1 MIKSSKQ
8 EKFIPITARQI
19 RQRRRNVFGLMFL
32 STLFATLKWASV
44 IPTDANFFS
53 KFLMVFLFV
62 LTFAWIALFF
72 WSGIF
77 GFFELLRHKHVPGI
91 RWPDEH
97 KKTTSKTAVLVPVYN
112 ESPASV
118 YANILAMAESL
129 AETKNASG
137 YDFFVLSDTTDPKIW
152 LEEEACWLM
161 AKQNLPQEIGL
172 YYRRRPFNTA
182 RKSGNIEDFCNKWG
196 TLYDFMIVLD
206 ADSLLEGRTMV
217 EMTLLMEENE
227 KAGIIQAPPMCIN
240 KNSLF
245 ARIQQFAGKVYG
257 PVVSAGLAYWQI
269 GESNYWGHN
278 AIIRVKAFMDCC
290 KLPVLEG
297 RAPFGGFI
305 LSHDFVEA
313 ALIRRGGWSAWLLP
327 ELKGSY
333 EECPPSMI
341 DFAIRDRR
349 WCQGNMQ
356 HIKILFSKGLHP
368 VSRIH
373 FITGIMSYLSSPLW
387 LGFLLVGLAVAL
399 GRNIFPPE
407 YFPTTYTLFPTWPV
421 FDKIGIISMFI
432 FSLFMLIFPK
442 FLGLI
447 VYLSQNKA
455 KDIGG
460 CFGAVKSVLVEIVF
474 SALSAPVMMMFQS
487 KFVFD
492 ILTGHD
498 TGWKTQNRNETGTS
512 WHDAWERHKWHT
524 FLGLLTT
531 IVVWQYAH
539 GLFWWLLP
547 VTLGLIFSIPLSV
560 FSSREQNGLKAKA
573 RQYFIIPEEIKQ
585 PEVLKKAIKNKKL
598 FVLPE
603 DFDIQHVVA
612 DDTLNALHILMLPV
626 NGPAPEFGLRTL
638 EQAKMKLENYIQYKT
653 ELNLSREEK
662 ISLLYSPDVL
672 KYANLIYHLET
683 AV

>member
-77 GFFELLRHKHVPGI
+77 GFFELLRRKHVPGI

-152 LEEEACWLM
+152 LEEEACWLT

-172 YYRRRPFNTA
+172 YYRRRPVNTA

-399 GRNIFPPE
+399 RRNIFPPE

-421 FDKIGIISMFI
+421 FDKIGVIAMFI

-447 VYLSQNKA
+447 IYLAQNKA

-460 CFGAVKSVLVEIVF
+460 RFGAAGVVGPSTAQSQNLVE
-474 SALSAPVMMMFQS
+474 A
-487 KFVFD
+487 
-492 ILTGHD
+492 
-498 TGWKTQNRNETGTS
+498 
-512 WHDAWERHKWHT
+512 ERHGKAGGT
-524 FLGLLTT
+524 GLEPRTRIREVCRLVPEYRRTRET
-531 IVVWQYAH
+531 RWEP
-539 GLFWWLLP
+539 GGS
-547 VTLGLIFSIPLSV
+547 TLQS
-560 FSSREQNGLKAKA
+560 
-573 RQYFIIPEEIKQ
+573 
-585 PEVLKKAIKNKKL
+585 
-598 FVLPE
+598 
-603 DFDIQHVVA
+603 
-612 DDTLNALHILMLPV
+612 
-626 NGPAPEFGLRTL
+626 
-638 EQAKMKLENYIQYKT
+638 
-653 ELNLSREEK
+653 
-662 ISLLYSPDVL
+662 
-672 KYANLIYHLET
+672 
-683 AV
+683 

>member
-1 MIKSSKQ
+1 MIKFSKQ
-8 EKFIPITARQI
+8 EKFIPITAQQI
-19 RQRRRNVFGLMFL
+19 GQRRRNVFGLMFL
-32 STLFATLKWASV
+32 STLFATLKWVSV

-53 KFLMVFLFV
+53 KCLMIVLFI
-62 LTFAWIALFF
+62 LTFAWISLFF

-97 KKTTSKTAVLVPVYN
+97 KKITSKTAVLVPVYN
-112 ESPASV
+112 ESPTSV

-129 AETKNASG
+129 AETKNAPG

-152 LEEEACWLM
+152 LEEEACWLR
-161 AKQNLPQEIGL
+161 ARQNLPRGIGL
-172 YYRRRPFNTA
+172 YYRRRPVNTA

-217 EMTLLMEENE
+217 KMTLLMEENE
-227 KAGIIQAPPMCIN
+227 KTGIIQAPPMCIN

-245 ARIQQFAGKVYG
+245 SRIQQFAGKVYG
-257 PVVSAGLAYWQI
+257 PVVSAGLAYWQV
-269 GESNYWGHN
+269 GDSNYWGHN

-290 KLPVLEG
+290 KLPVLKG

-341 DFAIRDRR
+341 DFAMRDRR

-421 FDKIGIISMFI
+421 FDKIGVIVMFA

-447 VYLSQNKA
+447 IYLLQNKA

-460 CFGAVKSVLVEIVF
+460 RIGAVKSVFAEIIF

-492 ILTGHD
+492 IFTGHD
-498 TGWKTQNRNETGTS
+498 SGWKTQNRDETGTP
-512 WHDAWERHKWHT
+512 WQTAWERHKWHM
-524 FLGLLTT
+524 FLGLTT
-531 IVVWQYAH
+531 TVIVWKYAH
-539 GLFWWLLP
+539 ELFWWLLP

-560 FSSREQNGLKAKA
+560 FSSREQNGLKAKSC
-573 RQYFIIPEEIKQ
+573 RYFIIPEEIKQ
-585 PEVLKKAIKNKKL
+585 PDVLKKAIKNKKL

-603 DFDIQHVVA
+603 DFDIQNIIA

-626 NGPAPEFGLRTL
+626 NGPAPEFGIRTL
-638 EQAKMKLENYIQYKT
+638 EQAKMKLENHIQYKT
-653 ELNLSREEK
+653 KLDLSREEK
-662 ISLLYSPDVL
+662 ISLLYSPDIL
-672 KYANLIYHLET
+672 KYANLIYHLEN
-683 AV
+683 AG

>member
-77 GFFELLRHKHVPGI
+77 GFFELLRRKHVPGI

-152 LEEEACWLM
+152 LEEEACWLT

-172 YYRRRPFNTA
+172 YYRRRPVNTA

-421 FDKIGIISMFI
+421 FDKIGVIAMFI

-447 VYLSQNKA
+447 IYLAQNKA

-460 CFGAVKSVLVEIVF
+460 RFGAVKSVFAEIIF

-492 ILTGHD
+492 IFTGHD
-498 TGWKTQNRNETGTS
+498 SGWKTQNRDETGTP
-512 WHDAWERHKWHT
+512 WQTAWKRHKWHM
-524 FLGLLTT
+524 FLGLITT
-531 IVVWQYAH
+531 VIVWKYAH
-539 GLFWWLLP
+539 ELFWWLLP

-585 PEVLKKAIKNKKL
+585 PEVLKKAIKNNKL

-672 KYANLIYHLET
+672 KYANLIYHLEN